1 MRCTAREFNAVHNGT
16 GKNKLCFLVD
26 CGQESFT
33 SHYEAYTLL
42 LKVVEFLL
50 HSSKRLKAYT
60 SDIFFNS
67 DHGCTKN
74 EVFH

>member
-16 GKNKLCFLVD
+16 GKNTLCFLVD

-33 SHYEAYTLL
+33 SHYEACTLL

-60 SDIFFNS
+60 SDIFFHS